1 MGRRKKKPVFPNRC
15 GADFRPRAQSYR
27 MKPPTSLLKPARPRV
42 STRIRVGK
50 KIPKR
55 LQVSRVLVP
64 IDFSPASLEAIEFA
78 LPILSHWSAELH
90 LVHVAPDYPLALP
103 DVPMI
108 VAESEM
114 LQRIGRDLAMAA
126 QTYSVALRPGHAHVP
141 KGHAFEQICKLA
153 RELKIDMI
161 ITSTRGHT
169 GLKHLALGST
179 AERIVRYSPCPV
191 LVVRSPGPLGTN
203 GEFARRHFALG
214 KILVATDFS
223 ECAATGVDYARRL
236 AREFK
241 SKLLLL
247 HSVHLEYYVA
257 LDEYAR
263 YDFPML
269 AQQAEIF
276 AREQMRELVRDQSDD
291 LALKGIVACGHP
303 GQEICAKAQEFR
315 ADLIVTA
322 THGRTGLK
330 HLFLGS
336 TAEYVVRHAPC
347 PVLVVPS
354 HERPAL
360 SSTNNGK

>member
-1 MGRRKKKPVFPNRC
+1 
-15 GADFRPRAQSYR
+15 
-27 MKPPTSLLKPARPRV
+27 MKRSTTLLKPARPRV
-42 STRIRVGK
+42 STRTRVTK
-50 KIPKR
+50 KSPKR
-55 LQVSRVLVP
+55 LQVSRALVP
-64 IDFSPASLEAIEFA
+64 IDFSPASLETIKFA
-78 LPILSHWSAELH
+78 LPWLNKFGAELH
-90 LVHVAPDYPLALP
+90 LVHVMPDYPLSLP

-108 VAESEM
+108 AREAEIAR
-114 LQRIGRDLAMAA
+114 RIQRDLTEAA
-126 QTYSVALRPGHAHVP
+126 AKYSIVLRPGRAHVLNGRP
-141 KGHAFEQICKLA
+141 FERICHLA

-161 ITSTRGHT
+161 MTSTRGHT

-179 AERIVRYSPCPV
+179 AERIARYSPCPV
-191 LVVRSPGPLGTN
+191 LVVPSVPVGTN
-203 GEFARRHFALG
+203 GEFARRGFVLG

-223 ECAATGVDYARRL
+223 DCAATGVDFARRL
-236 AREFK
+236 ARQFK

-269 AQQAEIF
+269 AQQAESF

-303 GQEICAKAQEFR
+303 GQEICAKAQEFG